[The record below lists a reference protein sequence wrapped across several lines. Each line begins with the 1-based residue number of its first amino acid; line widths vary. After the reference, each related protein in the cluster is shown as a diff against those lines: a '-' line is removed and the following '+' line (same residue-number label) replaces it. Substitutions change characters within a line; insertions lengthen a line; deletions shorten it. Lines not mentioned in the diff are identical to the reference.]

1 MSFDVSHPLW
11 TWRSGLQSQDPPPP
25 DGCWWKRERE
35 RLTLREGDKEED
47 TLTHPEVREGLGRT
61 LIHQKNSLKTVNV
74 APEHTYHL

>member
-1 MSFDVSHPLW
+1 MSPTLCGRGGQVFSLRTHHLLMVA
-11 TWRSGLQSQDPPPP
+11 G
-25 DGCWWKRERE
+25 GRERE